1 MYFITNDIKC
11 QSKVL
16 PNYAKKQEMINSSKF
31 IWSSL
36 TKRKKKKKGIEQ
48 KCLLL
53 LGDEVLDEG
62 LNLLLLL
69 EEEEPRSMIPATRS
83 PVTGG
88 EGGYCWFAD
97 RG

>member
-11 QSKVL
+11 QNNVL
-16 PNYAKKQEMINSSKF
+16 LNYAKKQEMINSSKF
-31 IWSSL
+31 IWSFL
-36 TKRKKKKKGIEQ
+36 TKRKKRKGIEL

-53 LGDEVLDEG
+53 LGDKVLDEG